1 MLMRRASHQ
10 KIKQEGTTMRKLALA
25 GTMLAAVCGGAQAA
39 DQIKLGLMTPLS
51 GPISPAGAETKRGV
65 DLALEELGNK
75 LGGLPVKYTVVD
87 DKTNPAEAVQGASK
101 LIDDAKVDFVTGF
114 SSSNTMIP
122 VWKTFNDAGVFAIGA
137 LAGPLQFAGKDCVQN
152 GFVVSFSND
161 DWPAAVGKYM
171 SDKGVKSAFFVGA
184 DYQAG
189 YEHVGA
195 AMKYF
200 KGKAV
205 GPVYTPLTQLDF
217 APEMARIR
225 AEKPDA
231 VFAFLVGAGGVAFVK
246 QYAQAG
252 LQNQIP
258 FYTEDPVANPLTF
271 PAQGDAAVG
280 LIMGT
285 NWTADLDNPANK
297 KFVAAFTA
305 KYNRLPATFAALGYD
320 SVKLIDSA
328 VKEVGGKIEN
338 KDAVRAALRK
348 ANFQSV
354 RGSFKFNN
362 NHYPIQDLY
371 IMEVKKDEKGNL
383 RAVLKDTAVND
394 WQDPYHQEC
403 PMKW

>member
-1 MLMRRASHQ
+1 MRRIALAS
-10 KIKQEGTTMRKLALA
+10 TMLLAL
-25 GTMLAAVCGGAQAA
+25 GTGTHAA
-39 DQIKLGLMTPLS
+39 DQVKLGFMTPLS
-51 GPISPAGAETKRGV
+51 GPISPAGTEAKRGV

-101 LIDDAKVDFVTGF
+101 LIDEAKVDFVTGF
-114 SSSNTMIP
+114 SASNTMIP
-122 VWKTFNDAGVFAIGA
+122 VWKTFSDAGVFAISA
-137 LAGPLQFAGKDCVQN
+137 LAGPLQFAGKECLPN
-152 GFVVSFSND
+152 GFVASFSND
-161 DWPAAVGKYM
+161 DWPSAVGKYM

-200 KGKAV
+200 KGKAI
-205 GPVYTPLTQLDF
+205 GPVYTPLSQLDF

-252 LQNQIP
+252 LQKQIP
-258 FYTEDPVANPLTF
+258 FYAEDPVANPLTF

-280 LIMGT
+280 IIMGT
-285 NWTADLDNPANK
+285 NWTSDLDNAANK
-297 KFVAAFTA
+297 KFVSTFVA
-305 KYNRLPATFAALGYD
+305 KHGRLPATFAALAYD
-320 SVKLIDSA
+320 SVKLIDAA
-328 VKEVGGKIEN
+328 VRDAGGKVED

-354 RGSFKFNN
+354 RGPFKFNN
-362 NHYPIQDLY
+362 NHYPIQNLY

-383 RAVLKDTAVND
+383 VAALKDTAAKD

>member
-1 MLMRRASHQ
+1 MR
-10 KIKQEGTTMRKLALA
+10 GLALA

-39 DQIKLGLMTPLS
+39 DQIKLGLITPLS

-383 RAVLKDTAVND
+383 RAVLKDTAVKD

>member
-1 MLMRRASHQ
+1 MRRASHQ
-10 KIKQEGTTMRKLALA
+10 KTKQEGTTMRGLALA

-383 RAVLKDTAVND
+383 RAVLKDTAVKD

>member
-10 KIKQEGTTMRKLALA
+10 KTKQEGTTMRGLALA

-122 VWKTFNDAGVFAIGA
+122 VWKTFNDAGVFAVGA

-383 RAVLKDTAVND
+383 RAVLKDTAVKD

>member
-10 KIKQEGTTMRKLALA
+10 KTKQEGTTMRGLALA

-305 KYNRLPATFAALGYD
+305 KYHRLPATFAALGYD
-320 SVKLIDSA
+320 AVKLIDSA

-354 RGSFKFNN
+354 RGAFKFNN
-362 NHYPIQDLY
+362 NHFPIQDLY
-371 IMEVKKDEKGNL
+371 IMEVKKDEKGTL
-383 RAVLKDTAVND
+383 KAVLKDTAVKD

-403 PMKW
+403 PMK

>member
-1 MLMRRASHQ
+1 MR
-10 KIKQEGTTMRKLALA
+10 GLALA

-246 QYAQAG
+246 QFAQAG

-383 RAVLKDTAVND
+383 RAVLKDTAVKD

>member
-1 MLMRRASHQ
+1 MNGRNDDATNCTSRHH
-10 KIKQEGTTMRKLALA
+10 A
-25 GTMLAAVCGGAQAA
+25 GRPWRTDAGPPIRSSSANLTQ
-39 DQIKLGLMTPLS
+39 LS
-51 GPISPAGAETKRGV
+51 GPISPAGTETKRGI

-114 SSSNTMIP
+114 GASNTMIP
-122 VWKTFNDAGVFAIGA
+122 VWKTFVDAGVFAIGA
-137 LAGPLQFAGKDCVQN
+137 LAGPLQFAGKECQQN
-152 GFVVSFSND
+152 GFFVSFSND

-171 SDKGVKSAFFVGA
+171 TDKGIKSAFFVGA

-200 KGKAV
+200 KGKAI

-217 APEMARIR
+217 APEIARIR
-225 AEKPDA
+225 AEKPEA

-258 FYTEDPVANPLTF
+258 FYSEDPVANPLTF
-271 PAQGDAAVG
+271 PAQGDAALG
-280 LIMGT
+280 MIMGT
-285 NWTADLDNPANK
+285 NWTADLDNRGEQEVRLRLHRQVQPPARHLRR
-297 KFVAAFTA
+297 A
-305 KYNRLPATFAALGYD
+305 RLRRRQADRLRGA
-320 SVKLIDSA
+320 S
-328 VKEVGGKIEN
+328 EVGGKIEN

-354 RGSFKFNN
+354 RGGFKFNN
-362 NHYPIQDLY
+362 NHFPIQNLY
-371 IMEVKKDEKGNL
+371 IMEVKKDEKGASGRCSRIPRSRTGRTRITRNV
-383 RAVLKDTAVND
+383 R
-394 WQDPYHQEC
+394 
-403 PMKW
+403 

>member
-1 MLMRRASHQ
+1 MR
-10 KIKQEGTTMRKLALA
+10 GLALA

-383 RAVLKDTAVND
+383 RAVLKDTAVKD

>member
-1 MLMRRASHQ
+1 MRR
-10 KIKQEGTTMRKLALA
+10 MALA
-25 GTMLAAVCGGAQAA
+25 GSLLLCLDAPTQAA
-39 DQIKLGLMTPLS
+39 DQVKLGILAELS
-51 GPISPAGAETKRGV
+51 GPISPAGTEIKRGV

-87 DKTNPAEAVQGASK
+87 NKTNPAEAVQGASK
-101 LIDDAKVDFVTGF
+101 LIDDAKVDFVTGLGA
-114 SSSNTMIP
+114 SNTLIP
-122 VWKTFNDAGVFAIGA
+122 VFKTFADAGVFVVGA
-137 LAGPLQFAGKDCVQN
+137 LAGPLQFAGKDCHPN
-152 GFVVSFSND
+152 GFIASFSND

-171 SDKGVKSAFFVGA
+171 SDKGVKSAFFIGA

-195 AMKYF
+195 AIRYF
-200 KGKAV
+200 KGKAI

-217 APEMARIR
+217 APEIARIR

-231 VFAFLVGAGGVAFVK
+231 VFAFLVGAGGIAFVK

-271 PAQGDAAVG
+271 PAQGDAALG
-280 LIMGT
+280 IIMGT
-285 NWTADLDNPANK
+285 NWTADLDNAANK
-297 KFVAAFTA
+297 KFVSSFMA
-305 KYNRLPATFAALGYD
+305 KYNREPATFAALGYD
-320 SVKLIDSA
+320 AVKLIDSA
-328 VKEVGGKIEN
+328 VRDVGGKIED

-362 NHYPIQDLY
+362 NHYPIQNLY
-371 IMEVKKDEKGNL
+371 IMEVKKDAKGNL
-383 RAVLKDTAVND
+383 KAVLKDTAIKD
-394 WQDPYHQEC
+394 WQDPYHQDC

>member
-1 MLMRRASHQ
+1 MRRV
-10 KIKQEGTTMRKLALA
+10 ALA
-25 GTMLAAVCGGAQAA
+25 GTMLLALCAPTQAA
-39 DQIKLGLMTPLS
+39 DQVKLGLITPLS
-51 GPISPAGAETKRGV
+51 GPISPAGTETKRGV

-75 LGGLPVKYTVVD
+75 LGGLPVKYTAVD

-101 LIDDAKVDFVTGF
+101 LIDDAKVDFATGF

-122 VWKTFNDAGVFAIGA
+122 IWKTFNDAGIFTVGA
-137 LAGPLQFAGKDCVQN
+137 LAGPLQFAGKECTPN

-171 SDKGVKSAFFVGA
+171 SDKGIKSAFFIGA

-200 KGKAV
+200 KGKAM
-205 GPVYTPLTQLDF
+205 GPAYTPLTQLDF
-217 APEMARIR
+217 APEIARIR

-231 VFAFLVGAGGVAFVK
+231 VFAFLVGAGGIAFVK

-258 FYTEDPVANPLTF
+258 LYSEDPVANPLTF

-280 LIMGT
+280 VIMGT

-297 KFVAAFTA
+297 KFVSSFTA

-320 SVKLIDSA
+320 AVKLIDSA

-348 ANFQSV
+348 ANFESV
-354 RGSFKFNN
+354 RGPFKFNN
-362 NHYPIQDLY
+362 NHYPIQNLY
-371 IMEVKKDEKGNL
+371 IMEVKKDEKGAL
-383 RAVLKDTAVND
+383 KAVLKDTAVKD

-403 PMKW
+403 SMK

>member
-1 MLMRRASHQ
+1 MRRLFFTTLLLLLPSAAS
-10 KIKQEGTTMRKLALA
+10 E
-25 GTMLAAVCGGAQAA
+25 AA
-39 DQIKLGLMTPLS
+39 DQVKLGFMTPLS
-51 GPISPAGAETKRGV
+51 GPISPAGTEARRGA

-101 LIDDAKVDFVTGF
+101 LIDEAKVDFVTGF
-114 SSSNTMIP
+114 SASNTMIP
-122 VWKTFNDAGVFAIGA
+122 VWKTFSDAGVFAISA
-137 LAGPLQFAGKDCVQN
+137 LAGPLQFAGKECLPN
-152 GFVVSFSND
+152 GFVASFSND
-161 DWPAAVGKYM
+161 DWPSAVGKYM

-200 KGKAV
+200 KGKAI
-205 GPVYTPLTQLDF
+205 GPVYTPLSQLDF

-252 LQNQIP
+252 LQKQIP
-258 FYTEDPVANPLTF
+258 FYAEDPVANPLTF

-280 LIMGT
+280 IIMGT
-285 NWTADLDNPANK
+285 NWTADLDNAANK
-297 KFVAAFTA
+297 KFVSTFVA
-305 KYNRLPATFAALGYD
+305 KHGRLPATFAALAYD
-320 SVKLIDSA
+320 SVKLIDAA
-328 VKEVGGKIEN
+328 VRDAGGKVEDR
-338 KDAVRAALRK
+338 DAVRAALRK

-354 RGSFKFNN
+354 RGPFKFNN
-362 NHYPIQDLY
+362 NHYPIQNLY
-371 IMEVKKDEKGNL
+371 IMEVKKDVKGNL
-383 RAVLKDTAVND
+383 VAALKDTAAKD
-394 WQDPYHQEC
+394 WQDPYHQDC

>member
-1 MLMRRASHQ
+1 MR
-10 KIKQEGTTMRKLALA
+10 GLALA

-297 KFVAAFTA
+297 KFVAAFSA
-305 KYNRLPATFAALGYD
+305 KYNRLPATFAALGYN
-320 SVKLIDSA
+320 SVKLINSA

-383 RAVLKDTAVND
+383 RAVLKDTAVKD

>member
-1 MLMRRASHQ
+1 MALASTML
-10 KIKQEGTTMRKLALA
+10 LALGG
-25 GTMLAAVCGGAQAA
+25 GTHAA
-39 DQIKLGLMTPLS
+39 DQVKLGFITPLS
-51 GPISPAGAETKRGV
+51 GPISPAGTEAKRGA

-75 LGGLPVKYTVVD
+75 LGGLSVKYTVVD

-114 SSSNTMIP
+114 SASNTMIP
-122 VWKTFNDAGVFAIGA
+122 IWKTLSDAGVFAVSA
-137 LAGPLQFAGKDCVQN
+137 LAGPLQFAGKECLPN
-152 GFVVSFSND
+152 GFVASFSND

-171 SDKGVKSAFFVGA
+171 TDKGVKSAFFIGA

-200 KGKAV
+200 KGKAI
-205 GPVYTPLTQLDF
+205 GPSYTPLSQLDF
-217 APEMARIR
+217 APEIARIR
-225 AEKPDA
+225 AEKPEA

-271 PAQGDAAVG
+271 PAQGDAALG
-280 LIMGT
+280 IIMGT
-285 NWTADLDNPANK
+285 NWTADLDNAANK
-297 KFVAAFTA
+297 KFVASFVA
-305 KYNRLPATFAALGYD
+305 KYNREPATFAALAYD

-338 KDAVRAALRK
+338 KDAVRAAMQK

-371 IMEVKKDEKGNL
+371 IMEVKKDGKGGL
-383 RAVLKDTAVND
+383 KSVLKDVAVKD
-394 WQDPYHQEC
+394 WQDPYHQDC
-403 PMKW
+403 AMK

>member
-1 MLMRRASHQ
+1 MRGREELEREEVRMRRVALAS
-10 KIKQEGTTMRKLALA
+10 TALLALCA
-25 GTMLAAVCGGAQAA
+25 PSQAA
-39 DQIKLGLMTPLS
+39 DQVKLGLITPLS
-51 GPISPAGAETKRGV
+51 GPISPAGTETKRGV

-75 LGGLPVKYTVVD
+75 LGGLPVKYTAVD

-114 SSSNTMIP
+114 SASNTTIP
-122 VWKTFNDAGVFAIGA
+122 IWKTFSDAGIFAVGA
-137 LAGPLQFAGKDCVQN
+137 LAGPLQFAGKECTPN

-171 SDKGVKSAFFVGA
+171 SDKGIKSAFFIGA

-200 KGKAV
+200 KGKAL
-205 GPVYTPLTQLDF
+205 GPAYTPLTQLDF
-217 APEMARIR
+217 APEIARIR

-231 VFAFLVGAGGVAFVK
+231 VFAFLVGAGGIAFVK

-258 FYTEDPVANPLTF
+258 LYSEDPVANPLTF

-280 LIMGT
+280 VIMGT

-297 KFVAAFTA
+297 KFVPSFTA

-320 SVKLIDSA
+320 AVKLIDSA
-328 VKEVGGKIEN
+328 VKDVGGKIEN

-348 ANFQSV
+348 ANFESV

-362 NHYPIQDLY
+362 NHYPIQNLY
-371 IMEVKKDEKGNL
+371 IMEVKKDEKGAL
-383 RAVLKDTAVND
+383 KAVLKDTAVKD

-403 PMKW
+403 PMK

>member
-1 MLMRRASHQ
+1 M
-10 KIKQEGTTMRKLALA
+10 ALA
-25 GTMLAAVCGGAQAA
+25 GSLLLCLDAPTQAA
-39 DQIKLGLMTPLS
+39 DQVKLGILAELS
-51 GPISPAGAETKRGV
+51 GPISPAGTEIKRGV

-87 DKTNPAEAVQGASK
+87 NKTNPAEAVQGASK
-101 LIDDAKVDFVTGF
+101 LIDDAKVDFVTGLGA
-114 SSSNTMIP
+114 SNTLIP
-122 VWKTFNDAGVFAIGA
+122 VFKTFADAGVFVVGA
-137 LAGPLQFAGKDCVQN
+137 LAGPLQFAGKDCHPN
-152 GFVVSFSND
+152 GFIASFSND

-171 SDKGVKSAFFVGA
+171 SDKGVKSAFFIGA

-195 AMKYF
+195 AIRYF
-200 KGKAV
+200 KGKAI

-217 APEMARIR
+217 APEIARIR

-231 VFAFLVGAGGVAFVK
+231 VFAFLVGAGGIAFVK

-271 PAQGDAAVG
+271 PAQGDAALG
-280 LIMGT
+280 IIMGT
-285 NWTADLDNPANK
+285 NWTADLDNAANK
-297 KFVAAFTA
+297 KFVSSFMA
-305 KYNRLPATFAALGYD
+305 KYNREPATFAALGYD
-320 SVKLIDSA
+320 AVKLIDSA
-328 VKEVGGKIEN
+328 VRDVGGKIED

-362 NHYPIQDLY
+362 NHYPIQNLY
-371 IMEVKKDEKGNL
+371 IMEVKKDAKGNL
-383 RAVLKDTAVND
+383 KAVLKDTAIKD
-394 WQDPYHQEC
+394 WQDPYHQDC

>member
-1 MLMRRASHQ
+1 MIRFAKALQSKERQR
-10 KIKQEGTTMRKLALA
+10 EETTMRRIALASTTLLALCT
-25 GTMLAAVCGGAQAA
+25 GTQAA
-39 DQIKLGLMTPLS
+39 DQVKLGNLTQLS
-51 GPISPAGAETKRGV
+51 GPISPAGTETKRGI

-87 DKTNPAEAVQGASK
+87 AGIFAV
-101 LIDDAKVDFVTGF
+101 
-114 SSSNTMIP
+114 
-122 VWKTFNDAGVFAIGA
+122 GA
-137 LAGPLQFAGKDCVQN
+137 LAGPLQFAGKECHPN
-152 GFVVSFSND
+152 GFFVSFSND

-171 SDKGVKSAFFVGA
+171 TDKGVKSAFFLGA

-195 AMKYF
+195 AIKYF
-200 KGKAV
+200 KGKAI
-205 GPVYTPLTQLDF
+205 GPVYTPLSQLDF
-217 APEMARIR
+217 APEIARIR

-252 LQNQIP
+252 LQHQLP

-271 PAQGDAAVG
+271 PAQGDAALGV
-280 LIMGT
+280 IMGT
-285 NWTADLDNPANK
+285 NWTADLDNAANK
-297 KFVAAFTA
+297 KFVASFTA

-320 SVKLIDSA
+320 AIKLIDSA
-328 VKEVGGKIEN
+328 VAEVGGKIEN

-354 RGSFKFNN
+354 RGAFKFNN
-362 NHYPIQDLY
+362 NHFPIQNLY
-371 IMEVKKDEKGNL
+371 IMEVKKDENGNL
-383 RAVLKDTAVND
+383 KAALKDTAIKD

>member
-1 MLMRRASHQ
+1 MRRVALAS
-10 KIKQEGTTMRKLALA
+10 TAVLALCA
-25 GTMLAAVCGGAQAA
+25 PTQAA
-39 DQIKLGLMTPLS
+39 DQVKLGLITPLS
-51 GPISPAGAETKRGV
+51 GPISPAGTETKRGV

-75 LGGLPVKYTVVD
+75 LGGLPVKYTAVD

-114 SSSNTMIP
+114 SASNTMIP
-122 VWKTFNDAGVFAIGA
+122 VWKTFDDAGIFTVGA
-137 LAGPLQFAGKDCVQN
+137 LAGPLQFAGKECTPN

-171 SDKGVKSAFFVGA
+171 SDKGIKSAFFIGA

-200 KGKAV
+200 KGKAM
-205 GPVYTPLTQLDF
+205 GPAYTPLTQLDF
-217 APEMARIR
+217 APEIARIR

-231 VFAFLVGAGGVAFVK
+231 VFAFLVGAGGIAFVK

-258 FYTEDPVANPLTF
+258 LYSEDPVANPLTF

-280 LIMGT
+280 VIMGT

-297 KFVAAFTA
+297 KFVSSFTA

-320 SVKLIDSA
+320 AVKLIDSA
-328 VKEVGGKIEN
+328 VKDVGGKIEN

-348 ANFQSV
+348 ANFESV

-362 NHYPIQDLY
+362 NHYPIQNLY
-371 IMEVKKDEKGNL
+371 IMEVKKDDKGAL
-383 RAVLKDTAVND
+383 KAVLKDTAIKD

-403 PMKW
+403 PMK

>member
-1 MLMRRASHQ
+1 MR
-10 KIKQEGTTMRKLALA
+10 GLALA

-200 KGKAV
+200 KGKAI

-246 QYAQAG
+246 QFAQAG

-362 NHYPIQDLY
+362 NHFPIQDLY
-371 IMEVKKDEKGNL
+371 IMEVKKDEKGTL
-383 RAVLKDTAVND
+383 KAVLKDTAVKD

-403 PMKW
+403 PMK